1 VYPLQGGE
9 DSPPGFSV
17 MAVKPL
23 TRTELIQL
31 ILYEADEASARQL
44 LINFPAMTRDFK
56 DLVALVCQGEP
67 LTGPLFDTL
76 CAAWQVVRPEQTMD
90 AGL

>member
-1 VYPLQGGE
+1 MP
-9 DSPPGFSV
+9 
-17 MAVKPL
+17 VKPL

-56 DLVALVCQGEP
+56 DLVSLVCQGEP

-90 AGL
+90 ASA

>member
-1 VYPLQGGE
+1 MPGGE

-56 DLVALVCQGEP
+56 DLVSLVCQGEP
-67 LTGPLFDTL
+67 LTPGVFATL
-76 CAAWQVVRPEQTMD
+76 SDAWAVVRPDQSRD
-90 AGL
+90 AQVTP